1 MKRVDLREFN
11 GLSSIFAT
19 KADWEELKSNSSY
32 LRMVQSLYS
41 VLEAAYIEL
50 VHNCSDHGKTCEVR
64 GRVKALED
72 ILGIVAVSG
81 SDANDDTKEE
91 RYAAMDAFVETY
103 ENLKET

>member
-1 MKRVDLREFN
+1 MNRVDLREFQ

-19 KADWEELKSNSSY
+19 KADWEDLKENSAY
-32 LRMVQSLYS
+32 LRMVQSLFAI
-41 VLEAAYIEL
+41 LESAYTEL
-50 VHNCSDHGKTCEVR
+50 VYNCEDHQKTCEVR
-64 GRVKALED
+64 GRIKAIED

-91 RYAAMDAFVETY
+91 RYVAMDAFVETY